1 MMSCSFSRPPLR
13 PRSRAPVTRRACESP
28 GTYPSLMSRRSRR
41 VSYELFGCGWH
52 GHALV
57 GTDAAAV
64 RQEDGLVIREQA
76 GLRWHRCLRCD
87 AWLPRPAP
95 ASPGRPFP
103 PERAEITLPLRGRE
117 LRELYVLRLIAVDR
131 VIHCVVLTALAVAVF
146 VFAAD
151 HAMLQEDFVR
161 IVTALQASEGELTR
175 LFAISLR
182 NLQITGVVLTAYAVL
197 EGTEAVGLWR
207 GRRWAEYL
215 TFIATALLL
224 PLEIYEIVHRP
235 TVLKGVTLAINLAVV
250 LYLVWAKRLFGLR
263 GGERAQRAL
272 RQADAG
278 WPALE
283 RATPRPR
290 GDDHGPVLKKQSLP
304 NGPVVP
310 PRPRS

>member
-1 MMSCSFSRPPLR
+1 
-13 PRSRAPVTRRACESP
+13 
-28 GTYPSLMSRRSRR
+28 MSRRSRR
-41 VSYELFGCGWH
+41 LSYELLGCGWH

-64 RQEDGLVIREQA
+64 RQEDDLVVREQA

-87 AWLPRPAP
+87 AWLPQPVP
-95 ASPGRPFP
+95 SSPGRPFP
-103 PERAEITLPLRGRE
+103 PERAEITLPPRGRE
-117 LRELYVLRLIAVDR
+117 LRERYVLRLIAIDR
-131 VIHCVVLTALAVAVF
+131 AIHCVVLAALAAGVF

-161 IVTALQASEGELTR
+161 FVTALQASVGGPSATTTGGVEGELTR
-175 LFAISLR
+175 LFAISMR
-182 NLQITGVVLTAYAVL
+182 NLQITGVVLTGYAIL

-263 GGERAQRAL
+263 GGEGAQRAL
-272 RQADAG
+272 RQADSG

-290 GDDHGPVLKKQSLP
+290 GDDHEPVLENQSFP

-310 PRPRS
+310 PDPRS

>member
-1 MMSCSFSRPPLR
+1 
-13 PRSRAPVTRRACESP
+13 
-28 GTYPSLMSRRSRR
+28 
-41 VSYELFGCGWH
+41 
-52 GHALV
+52 
-57 GTDAAAV
+57 
-64 RQEDGLVIREQA
+64 
-76 GLRWHRCLRCD
+76 
-87 AWLPRPAP
+87 
-95 ASPGRPFP
+95 
-103 PERAEITLPLRGRE
+103 
-117 LRELYVLRLIAVDR
+117 
-131 VIHCVVLTALAVAVF
+131 

-161 IVTALQASEGELTR
+161 FVTALQASVGGPSATTTGGVEGELTK

-182 NLQITGVVLTAYAVL
+182 NLQITGVVLTAYAIL

-224 PLEIYEIVHRP
+224 PLEIYEIAHRP

-272 RQADAG
+272 RQADSG

-290 GDDHGPVLKKQSLP
+290 GDDHGPVLKNQSLP

-310 PRPRS
+310 PHPKS

>member
-1 MMSCSFSRPPLR
+1 
-13 PRSRAPVTRRACESP
+13 
-28 GTYPSLMSRRSRR
+28 MSRRSRR
-41 VSYELFGCGWH
+41 LSYELLGCGWH

-64 RQEDGLVIREQA
+64 RQDDDLVVREQA

-87 AWLPRPAP
+87 AWLPQPVP
-95 ASPGRPFP
+95 ASPARPFP

-117 LRELYVLRLIAVDR
+117 LRERYVLRLIAVDR
-131 VIHCVVLTALAVAVF
+131 AIHCVVLAALAAGVF

-161 IVTALQASEGELTR
+161 FVTALQASVGGPSATTTGGVEGELTR
-175 LFAISLR
+175 LFAISMR
-182 NLQITGVVLTAYAVL
+182 NLQITGVVLTGYAIL

-250 LYLVWAKRLFGLR
+250 LYLVWAKRLFGLH
-263 GGERAQRAL
+263 GGEGAQRAL
-272 RQADAG
+272 RQADSG

-290 GDDHGPVLKKQSLP
+290 GDDHGPVLENQSFP

-310 PRPRS
+310 PDPRS

>member
-1 MMSCSFSRPPLR
+1 
-13 PRSRAPVTRRACESP
+13 
-28 GTYPSLMSRRSRR
+28 
-41 VSYELFGCGWH
+41 
-52 GHALV
+52 
-57 GTDAAAV
+57 
-64 RQEDGLVIREQA
+64 
-76 GLRWHRCLRCD
+76 
-87 AWLPRPAP
+87 
-95 ASPGRPFP
+95 
-103 PERAEITLPLRGRE
+103 AEITLPLRGRE
-117 LRELYVLRLIAVDR
+117 LRERYVLRLIAVDR
-131 VIHCVVLTALAVAVF
+131 VIHCVVLAALAAAVF

-161 IVTALQASEGELTR
+161 IVTALQASVGGPSATTTGGVEGELTK

-182 NLQITGVVLTAYAVL
+182 NLQITGVVLTAYAIL

-263 GGERAQRAL
+263 GGEGAQRAL
-272 RQADAG
+272 RQADSG

-290 GDDHGPVLKKQSLP
+290 GDDHGPVLENQSLP

-310 PRPRS
+310 PHPRS

>member
-1 MMSCSFSRPPLR
+1 M
-13 PRSRAPVTRRACESP
+13 RR
-28 GTYPSLMSRRSRR
+28 GSRRGGR

-52 GHALV
+52 GHVLA

-64 RQEDGLVIREQA
+64 RQEDSLMVREYA

-87 AWLPRPAP
+87 AWQPRPVP
-95 ASPGRPFP
+95 ASPARPFP
-103 PERAEITLPLRGRE
+103 PGRAEIALPLRGRE
-117 LRELYVLRLIAVDR
+117 LRERYVLRVIAVDR
-131 VIHCVVLTALAVAVF
+131 VIHCVVLAALAAAVF

-151 HAMLQEDFVR
+151 KATLQQDFVR
-161 IVTALQASEGELTR
+161 FVTALQASVGGPSATTSGGVEGELTR
-175 LFAISLR
+175 LFAISMR
-182 NLQITGVVLTAYAVL
+182 NLQITGVVLTAYAIL

-215 TFIATALLL
+215 TFVATALLL
-224 PLEIYEIVHRP
+224 PLEIYEIAHKP

-272 RQADAG
+272 RQADSG

-283 RATPRPR
+283 RVTPGPP
-290 GDDHGPVLKKQSLP
+290 GDDHGPVRENLSSERTRGSP
-304 NGPVVP
+304 AP
-310 PRPRS
+310 

>member
-1 MMSCSFSRPPLR
+1 
-13 PRSRAPVTRRACESP
+13 
-28 GTYPSLMSRRSRR
+28 MSRSSHGT
-41 VSYELFGCGWH
+41 SYELLGCGWH

-64 RQEDGLVIREQA
+64 RPEDDLVVREYA

-95 ASPGRPFP
+95 ASPARPFP
-103 PERAEITLPLRGRE
+103 PGRAEIGLPLRGRE
-117 LRELYVLRLIAVDR
+117 LRERYVLRLIAVDR
-131 VIHCVVLTALAVAVF
+131 VIHCVVLAALAAAVF

-151 HAMLQEDFVR
+151 RAMLQQDFVR
-161 IVTALQASEGELTR
+161 FVTALQAAVGGPSATTSGGVEGELTR

-182 NLQITGVVLTAYAVL
+182 NLQLTGVVLTGYAIL
-197 EGTEAVGLWR
+197 EGVEAVGLWR

-215 TFIATALLL
+215 TFVATALLL
-224 PLEIYEIVHRP
+224 PLEIYEITNRP
-235 TVLKGVTLAINLAVV
+235 TVLKAVTLAINLAVV
-250 LYLVWAKRLFGLR
+250 AYLVWAKRLFGLR
-263 GGERAQRAL
+263 GGERAQRAR
-272 RQADAG
+272 RQADSG

-290 GDDHGPVLKKQSLP
+290 GDDHEPVQKKRFLP

-310 PRPRS
+310 LPRSSQ